1 MRRLHVFSAA
11 LLCVLLAGAPGA
23 ATLDR
28 AEFRFEQQHY
38 HFEYSAHL
46 AADVDAVRRVMTDYD
61 RLSRLND
68 DVIVSRVLARFG
80 ERSVKRQVL
89 MKHCVLVFCFDIDLV
104 EQIDVQPDGEIVA
117 VVVPGEGS
125 FRSGRT
131 TMRIEADPAGGTRV
145 TSATEQQPDFFVP
158 PLLGPM
164 IMKRSF
170 VAEITETTRRVEAL
184 ANAGADD

>member
-1 MRRLHVFSAA
+1 MRRLHVFSTG

-104 EQIDVQPDGEIVA
+104 EQIDVQPDGEIIA